1 MVSKTKGREFE
12 SYLPCTLLDKN
23 KKMAKIVEFFKESY
37 DEMVN
42 KVTWPKYNELQNS
55 SFLVLIAS
63 LIFALLI
70 GLIDLGFDN
79 ALTWFYEE
87 F

>member
-1 MVSKTKGREFE
+1 
-12 SYLPCTLLDKN
+12 
-23 KKMAKIVEFFKESY
+23 MAKIVEFFKESY

-79 ALTWFYEE
+79 ALTWFYKE

>member
-1 MVSKTKGREFE
+1 
-12 SYLPCTLLDKN
+12 
-23 KKMAKIVEFFKESY
+23 MAKIVEFFKESY

-42 KVTWPKYNELQNS
+42 KVTWPTYSELQNK

-70 GLIDLGFDN
+70 GVIDLGFDN